1 MVMNCPRLVVAGL
14 SGDSGKTITSLSLLT
29 ALRSKQLT
37 VSVFKKGPDYIDAA
51 WLSWAAGTACRN
63 LDTYMVGSDNV
74 LGAFTA
80 ATSGDTDI
88 AIIEGNRGLFDGKDS
103 QGTHSTA
110 NLARLLKAP
119 VVLIVNCT
127 KITRTAAAL
136 VKGCQTF
143 EPDVNLAGVILNQVA
158 GERHRRVIIE
168 SIEQSCDLPVLGA
181 IPRLHKGTALI
192 PGRHL
197 GLVTP
202 AEFAEDLELKQRLLS
217 IAEQYLNVD
226 QLIEIARQAEPLPES
241 KFVTPTVFDKQARIG
256 FFQDSVFTFYY
267 PENLEALE
275 AAGAELV
282 PVSSLDDS
290 RLPEIDGLYIGGG
303 FPETHAERL
312 SQNKSML
319 ESVRQAAEN
328 DLPIYAEC
336 GGLIFLCRS
345 LACNGQRYPMAGLFP
360 IDLKMYRKPVG
371 HGYTETTVER
381 ANPFF
386 EVGAV
391 IRGHEFHYSGPTES
405 LSDQQGCLRVTV
417 GVGLGNGRDGLL
429 YKNCLACYTHIHAA
443 GVPGWATALVSR
455 ATEFRASVSGEARG
469 NKAETVQYEPGKP
482 VNDLELISQPEA
494 RIIAQAS
501 N

>member
-29 ALRSKQLT
+29 ALRSKQLA

-63 LDTYMVGSDNV
+63 LDSYMVGSDNV

-110 NLARLLKAP
+110 NLARLLMAP
-119 VVLIVNCT
+119 VVLVVNCT

-158 GERHRRVIIE
+158 GERHRRVITE
-168 SIEQSCDLPVLGA
+168 SIEQFCDLPVLGA
-181 IPRLHKGTALI
+181 IPRLHKGTVLI

-202 AEFAEDLELKQRLLS
+202 AEFGEDLELKQRLLS

-241 KFVTPTVFDKQARIG
+241 KFVTPAVFDKQARIG

-282 PVSSLDDS
+282 PVSSLD
-290 RLPEIDGLYIGGG
+290 
-303 FPETHAERL
+303 H
-312 SQNKSML
+312 
-319 ESVRQAAEN
+319 
-328 DLPIYAEC
+328 
-336 GGLIFLCRS
+336 
-345 LACNGQRYPMAGLFP
+345 
-360 IDLKMYRKPVG
+360 
-371 HGYTETTVER
+371 
-381 ANPFF
+381 
-386 EVGAV
+386 
-391 IRGHEFHYSGPTES
+391 
-405 LSDQQGCLRVTV
+405 
-417 GVGLGNGRDGLL
+417 
-429 YKNCLACYTHIHAA
+429 
-443 GVPGWATALVSR
+443 
-455 ATEFRASVSGEARG
+455 
-469 NKAETVQYEPGKP
+469 
-482 VNDLELISQPEA
+482 
-494 RIIAQAS
+494 
-501 N
+501 